1 MQIKCPACHTEHDL
15 EAGKYQCWCGKYFFV
30 YEDGNVVLI
39 KQKRLDFKIFQKK
52 FQAESMVTVL
62 ACVIFILLISFVV
75 VCITGEK
82 TIKTISLP
90 NGVKLDMVKIKAG
103 SFLMGSPDDE
113 LGRSEDETL
122 HKVTLT
128 RDFWIGKYEVTQ
140 AQYEAVMGKEG
151 EKEVNDKS
159 IPALGISW
167 IKAKE
172 FCDKLNEL
180 YKDKLP
186 SGYQFDL
193 PTEAQWEY
201 ACRAGT
207 TTALNDGTNLTN
219 KRDCVNLD
227 KLAWYFKKDSLEGYP
242 VGQKKPNAWGLYDMH
257 GNAREWC
264 LDNGGYG
271 NAGSGSP
278 KIWGTADVI
287 DPCYTNGE
295 GHIIRGGSFYND
307 PDQCRSAS
315 RASYPQEWENIAF
328 GFRLALVSKNNG
340 YEDTSVQAQIERVPM
355 RKIEFSTINLPRNIK
370 LEMIKISA
378 GTFMMGVKK
387 QHQVTLTQDYWLG
400 KYEVTQAQ
408 WEAVMGDNPS
418 SFKGTNLPVEKVSW
432 YDARKFCDKLNEL
445 YKDKLSSGYQF
456 DLPTEAQWEYA
467 CRAGTTTAYFWGNS
481 LNGDNANCNG
491 YRPYGTTVRGK
502 CLNRTMDVGSYSA
515 NPWGLYDMHGN
526 VSEWCRDEK
535 IVDLVGPTAHWYRM
549 TRGGE
554 WFSPAIYCQSGA
566 RYASFPKDRSFGI
579 GFRLALVP
587 VQ

>member
-39 KQKRLDFKIFQKK
+39 KQKRFDFKIFQKK

-82 TIKTISLP
+82 TIKTIFLP

-113 LGRSEDETL
+113 QGRSEDETL

-242 VGQKKPNAWGLYDMH
+242 VG
-257 GNAREWC
+257 
-264 LDNGGYG
+264 
-271 NAGSGSP
+271 P

-340 YEDTSVQAQIERVPM
+340 NEDTSVQQNPG
-355 RKIEFSTINLPRNIK
+355 KDEFSVALEKANAGDPEMEFFVAKCYFNGIYVTKNLSEYIK
-370 LEMIKISA
+370 WIQKAAE
-378 GTFMMGVKK
+378 
-387 QHQVTLTQDYWLG
+387 HDHR
-400 KYEVTQAQ
+400 QAQ
-408 WEAVMGDNPS
+408 YILGLSYETGLGLRKNLKSAFYWFLKSANNGYVDAQFKMGCILLESPY
-418 SFKGTNLPVEKVSW
+418 E
-432 YDARKFCDKLNEL
+432 
-445 YKDKLSSGYQF
+445 KDKERAFEWLLLASKNGHEKAKYMLEYYLS
-456 DLPTEAQWEYA
+456 
-467 CRAGTTTAYFWGNS
+467 
-481 LNGDNANCNG
+481 
-491 YRPYGTTVRGK
+491 K
-502 CLNRTMDVGSYSA
+502 
-515 NPWGLYDMHGN
+515 
-526 VSEWCRDEK
+526 
-535 IVDLVGPTAHWYRM
+535 
-549 TRGGE
+549 
-554 WFSPAIYCQSGA
+554 
-566 RYASFPKDRSFGI
+566 
-579 GFRLALVP
+579 
-587 VQ
+587 